1 MFPGE
6 KAVYW
11 HTQMRFILTSPRK
24 INVQIKKLIFVD
36 VGQGADINAPDKN
49 GWTPLHCASRAGCFE
64 VVKLLTESGA
74 SPKSETNLGAAP
86 IWFAASEGHHDV
98 LEYLMTK
105 EHDTYTLMEDRRL
118 TYNTCKH
125 YQHVLFFCLQVC
137 VQSNG
142 MFEKPQQ

>member
-1 MFPGE
+1 
-6 KAVYW
+6 
-11 HTQMRFILTSPRK
+11 MRFILVPPRK
-24 INVQIKKLIFVD
+24 INVEIKELIFMH

-118 TYNTCKH
+118 AY
-125 YQHVLFFCLQVC
+125 YV
-137 VQSNG
+137 
-142 MFEKPQQ
+142 

>member
-1 MFPGE
+1 MQIRL
-6 KAVYW
+6 V
-11 HTQMRFILTSPRK
+11 IIVSPYK
-24 INVQIKKLIFVD
+24 INAKIKPLIFIY
-36 VGQGADINAPDKN
+36 VGQGAEINAQDKN

-74 SPKSETNLGAAP
+74 SPKSETNLGAVP

-118 TYNTCKH
+118 GTVALK
-125 YQHVLFFCLQVC
+125 
-137 VQSNG
+137 
-142 MFEKPQQ
+142 